1 MNKKLLYII
10 LSLAIILLIP
20 FVFSSEEN
28 MQKTINISELSLDEK
43 IGQLMFVKPSGKNI
57 NYLKEL
63 HVGGI
68 FLNNLNSKENYID
81 SIYFYQNNSKI
92 KLFVATDMEGYW
104 NPFNN
109 FYNSSSFGDINSR
122 EESYNLGK
130 EHGKILNELGF
141 NLDFSPIVETKNNVW
156 PYRTFTGTPEE
167 IKGKISG
174 YIEGLHSEN
183 ILTTAKHYPGGS
195 LIKNPHLIKYKANIS
210 LEELSYF
217 DFAISQGIDFI
228 MVGHPIVYG
237 AIDSKGKQ
245 SSISP
250 EVIGELKNKFNGV
263 IITDAVT
270 MMGLRIS
277 YLFNFK
283 KVYPDLILAGNDI
296 ILDTHKNSKYNSL
309 VKRRNELKKA
319 VLEGRVSQDRIDK
332 SVEKILKIKGYQVV
346 Y

>member
-1 MNKKLLYII
+1 MNKRLFHLT
-10 LSLAIILLIP
+10 LPLTIILLIP
-20 FVFSSEEN
+20 FVFSYEEN
-28 MQKTINISELSLDEK
+28 MQNTINISELSLDEK
-43 IGQLMFVKPSGKNI
+43 IGQLIFVKPCGKNVG
-57 NYLKEL
+57 YLKEL

-68 FLNNLNSKENYID
+68 FLNNLNSKRDYLD
-81 SIYFYQNNSKI
+81 SIDFYQNNSKI

-104 NPFNN
+104 NPFSS

-122 EESYNLGK
+122 EEAYNLGK

-141 NLDFSPIVETKNNVW
+141 NLDFSPIVETKNIVW
-156 PYRTFTGTPEE
+156 PSRTFTGTSEE

-174 YIEGLHSEN
+174 YIEGLHAEN

-195 LIKNPHLIKYKANIS
+195 LIKNPHLFKYKANIS
-210 LEELSYF
+210 KEELSYF
-217 DFAISQGIDFI
+217 DFAISQNIDFM

-245 SSISP
+245 SSVSP
-250 EVIGELKNKFNGV
+250 EVIGELKKKFQGV

-296 ILDTHKNSKYNSL
+296 ILDTHKNSGYRNL
-309 VKRRNELKKA
+309 IKRRDELKKA
-319 VLEGRVSQDRIDK
+319 VLEGKVSQDKIDK